1 MVRFFNRSYNID
13 DINNVNPLA
22 EDNID
27 IYMREYDMKL
37 FDVMERLIY
46 NLVETNYLYETVTD
60 YSDDILTEGVDIFN
74 NDCKEVKNIC
84 IDKIETVFDNNIKK
98 ISSISNM
105 CDRCKDSLALLN
117 NNTKFNYF
125 PITLYESI
133 ICDEPTIDYVYND
146 YSLTPFTENIIHD
159 MKNIVDF
166 KDLIKLYNSS
176 NDDVSCMLTENK
188 YALGDLKDV
197 YIFDMKDVHRYTP
210 VVNTADRFKQFL
222 VYNKVNMIN
231 EVKDYFNILES
242 LDCSINNKLV
252 GIQEVSSLINK
263 VLLTIDNNTNN
274 FRILVEQCSDI
285 IDNIDKNKI

>member
-1 MVRFFNRSYNID
+1 MVRFFNSSYNID
-13 DINNVNPLA
+13 NINNVNPLA

-46 NLVETNYLYETVTD
+46 NLVETNYLYETVTE
-60 YSDDILTEGVDIFN
+60 YSDDILTEGIDIFN

-84 IDKIETVFDNNIKK
+84 IEKIEKVFDINIKK

-125 PITLYESI
+125 PIALYESI
-133 ICDEPTIDYVYND
+133 ICDEPTIDYVYNN

-176 NDDVSCMLTENK
+176 NDNVSCVLTENK
-188 YALGDLKDV
+188 YTLGDLKDV
-197 YIFDMKDVHRYTP
+197 CIFDMGDVHRYTP

-285 IDNIDKNKI
+285 IDNVNKNKI

>member
-1 MVRFFNRSYNID
+1 MVRFFNSSYNID
-13 DINNVNPLA
+13 NINNVNPLA

-46 NLVETNYLYETVTD
+46 NLVETNYLYETVTE
-60 YSDDILTEGVDIFN
+60 YSDDILTEGVGIFN

-84 IDKIETVFDNNIKK
+84 IEKIEKVFDNNIKK
-98 ISSISNM
+98 ISSISNI

-117 NNTKFNYF
+117 NNTRFNYF

-133 ICDEPTIDYVYND
+133 ICDEPTIDYVYNK
-146 YSLTPFTENIIHD
+146 YSLTPFTENIIYD

-176 NDDVSCMLTENK
+176 NDNVSCVLTENK
-188 YALGDLKDV
+188 YTLGDLKDV
-197 YIFDMKDVHRYTP
+197 CIFDMKDVHRYTP

-263 VLLTIDNNTNN
+263 VLLTIDNITNN

>member
-13 DINNVNPLA
+13 NINNVNPLA

-46 NLVETNYLYETVTD
+46 NLVETNYLYETVTE
-60 YSDDILTEGVDIFN
+60 YSDDILTEGIDIFN

-84 IDKIETVFDNNIKK
+84 IEKIEKVFDNNIKK

-117 NNTKFNYF
+117 NNTKFNHF

-133 ICDEPTIDYVYND
+133 ICDEPTIDYVYNN

-176 NDDVSCMLTENK
+176 NDNVSCVLTENK
-188 YALGDLKDV
+188 YTLGDLKDV
-197 YIFDMKDVHRYTP
+197 CIFDMEDVHRYTP